1 MERTGNTEDLGG
13 YIEKN
18 AHLFGMRN
26 YVSSVEKQ
34 MKGLREAAIQIRS
47 SDMGAEEKRDSLLA
61 ITQAQIAMTASIREI
76 KKSIAQ

>member
-1 MERTGNTEDLGG
+1 MGD

-18 AHLFGMRN
+18 AYLLGMKG
-26 YVSSVEKQ
+26 YISSVEKQ

-47 SDMGAEEKRDSLLA
+47 SDMSPEEKRDSLSA